1 MKNKKVLLS
10 IAATCVALSACE
22 PMVGEYEGPIIHTST
37 PVVSLYSETGGVN
50 PLLVQGKDQPGYQNP
65 YPAGTY
71 EHFVA
76 EPEYPKTMKNFC
88 NESLLSQATQFNA
101 KIIIC
106 LPQQRARMYVNG
118 SVAFDWPVSTGTDGH
133 ETPTGSFLILQ
144 KEKDHKSNR
153 YGKFVKDG
161 KTIDSNADMAKG
173 LPEGATFSPAG
184 MPNWNRLTW
193 DGVGIH
199 GGKVIPGRRL
209 SHGCIRTPYDV
220 AAKLYNYTEMR
231 MPVYIS
237 AGIEDYNRGGA
248 VRREDVK
255 YRPGGDNKDMP
266 LDQQGHPIPL
276 TPQGQPIPVAQ

>member
-1 MKNKKVLLS
+1 MKTKTILLS
-10 IAATCVALSACE
+10 ASALVTAALVSCE
-22 PMVGEYEGPIIHTST
+22 QVVGEYEGPVIQT
-37 PVVSLYSETGGVN
+37 PAIVSLYSETGGVN
-50 PLLVQGKDQPGYQNP
+50 PLLIQGKDQPGYQNP
-65 YPAGTY
+65 FPAGTY

-88 NESLLSQATQFNA
+88 NEALLSQATQFNA

-118 SVAFDWPVSTGTDGH
+118 AVAYDWPVSTGTDGH

-153 YGKFVKDG
+153 YGKFIKNG

-220 AAKLYNYTEMR
+220 AANLYKYTEMR

-237 AGIEDYNRGGA
+237 AGVEDYNRGGA

-266 LDQQGHPIPL
+266 L
-276 TPQGQPIPVAQ
+276 TPQGQPIPVTQ

>member
-1 MKNKKVLLS
+1 MKTKTILLS
-10 IAATCVALSACE
+10 ASALVTTALVSCE
-22 PMVGEYEGPIIHTST
+22 QVVGEYEGPVIQT
-37 PVVSLYSETGGVN
+37 PAIVSLYSETGGVN
-50 PLLVQGKDQPGYQNP
+50 PLLIQGKDQPGYQNP
-65 YPAGTY
+65 FPAGTY

-88 NESLLSQATQFNA
+88 NEALLSQATQFNA

-118 SVAFDWPVSTGTDGH
+118 AVAYDWPVSTGTDGH

-153 YGKFVKDG
+153 YGKFIKNG

-220 AAKLYNYTEMR
+220 AANLYKYTEMR

-237 AGIEDYNRGGA
+237 AGVEDYNRGGA

-266 LDQQGHPIPL
+266 L
-276 TPQGQPIPVAQ
+276 TPQGQPIPVTQ

>member
-1 MKNKKVLLS
+1 MKTKTILLS
-10 IAATCVALSACE
+10 ASALVTAALVSCE
-22 PMVGEYEGPIIHTST
+22 QVVGEYEGPVIQT
-37 PVVSLYSETGGVN
+37 PAIVSLYSETGGVN
-50 PLLVQGKDQPGYQNP
+50 PLLIQGKDQPGYQNP
-65 YPAGTY
+65 FPAGTY

-88 NESLLSQATQFNA
+88 NEALLSQATQFNA

-118 SVAFDWPVSTGTDGH
+118 AVAYDWPVSTGTDGH

-153 YGKFVKDG
+153 YGKFIKNG

-220 AAKLYNYTEMR
+220 AANLYKYTEMR

-237 AGIEDYNRGGA
+237 AGVEDYNRGGA

-266 LDQQGHPIPL
+266 L
-276 TPQGQPIPVAQ
+276 TPQGQPLPVTQ

>member
-1 MKNKKVLLS
+1 MKTKTILLS
-10 IAATCVALSACE
+10 ASALVTTALVSCE
-22 PMVGEYEGPIIHTST
+22 QVVGEYEGPVIQT
-37 PVVSLYSETGGVN
+37 PAIVSLYSETGGVN
-50 PLLVQGKDQPGYQNP
+50 PLLIQGKDQPVYQNP
-65 YPAGTY
+65 FPAGTY

-88 NESLLSQATQFNA
+88 NEALLSQATQFNA

-118 SVAFDWPVSTGTDGH
+118 AVAYDWPVSTGTDGH

-153 YGKFVKDG
+153 YGKFIKNG

-220 AAKLYNYTEMR
+220 AANLYKYTEMR

-237 AGIEDYNRGGA
+237 AGVEDYNRGGA

-266 LDQQGHPIPL
+266 L
-276 TPQGQPIPVAQ
+276 TPQGQPIPVTQ